1 MSRII
6 EWFAG
11 NHVAANLL
19 MALLVVGGLST
30 LPVIKQEVFPEI
42 QLPIVSI
49 SVDYPGAS
57 PKEVEAGI
65 CVRIEEAIQGLQ
77 GLKSMSSTASEGHCS
92 VSAEL
97 MAGQDVRRRMD
108 EIESQVGAIENF
120 PDEARIPVI
129 RQAEVRMAILDVAI
143 AGDVDEWTLKRLGE
157 RARDDIAAL
166 PGVTDVE
173 LVAARPYEISIEVS
187 EDNLRRFGITFDEVV
202 AAVRRSS
209 LDLPGGS
216 LNTQGGEILLRTIG
230 QAYRGS
236 EFEELLVLSRPD
248 GTRLKLGDVATV
260 IDGFE
265 EAEKQARFDGLPAV
279 IVQVFRV
286 GNQSALEI
294 SSQVREYIAAQNET
308 LPVGVGFTVTQDDS
322 RFLRERLDTLLRNA
336 WSGFLLV
343 LLVLALFL
351 RLRLALW
358 VSLGVP
364 LSFLGALWLLPTMD
378 VSINLISLMAFIVV
392 LGIVVDD
399 AIIVGENIHTQQ
411 RKAGDPM
418 RGAIL
423 GATGVSTP
431 VIFGVLTTIAA
442 FAPMLFVPGPMGRI
456 ARVLPLVVCVCLI
469 FSLIE
474 SLCVLPSHLA
484 HGNGERTPSHW
495 LSIRWRRFQDAI
507 ARGLTGFIEERYRP
521 LLTRALEW
529 RYLTIAIGIALML
542 VTAGTLGGGWIRFVF
557 QPDVEGDVMVAYVSM
572 PLGTPD
578 SVTQSAVD
586 QLAEAARSVQADLS
600 SSPQGSPLGKSGEDA
615 HSIFAHV
622 LTTVG
627 QQPYKLKQATGPS
640 AFAQAQSTG
649 SHLGEVQIEVVGSD
663 YRDVSVAELTR
674 RWRIAAGPIMGAEEL
689 SFTSTIMSAG
699 APLQIELAGNDL
711 EQLRLASEWMKE
723 RIAVYP
729 GVIDMSD
736 SFRGGKQEI
745 ELEILP
751 RAQALGLSL
760 QDLGRQVRQ
769 AFYGHEVQRIQRG
782 RDDVRVMVRYP
793 ASERQSLADLQNM
806 RIRTADGS
814 AIPFGAVARA
824 TAGEGFA
831 SIRRQ
836 DRRRVVSV
844 TAKVDDAVG
853 NANEIVA
860 DLKAEVVSSFVRQF
874 PAVAISFAGEQREQ
888 AEFLD
893 SLARGWIIA
902 LLVIYALLAIPLRS
916 YSQPLLIMFAIPFG
930 LVGAVWGHLI
940 MGHDFSMFSLVG
952 LVALSGVVVND
963 SLVLIDCVNQHR
975 RLGRTLREALL
986 EAGHLRFRAI
996 FLTSLTTFAGLTPL
1010 MLETSVQAR
1019 MLIPM
1024 GISLA
1029 FGVIVAT
1036 AITLVLVPAAYLVLE
1051 DLEIALFGK
1060 SMEAEPN
1067 ADLARAT
1074 VSTDESNES
1083 DELLAEARPL
1093 A

>member
-1 MSRII
+1 VSRII
-6 EWFAG
+6 EWFAR
-11 NHVAANLL
+11 NHVAANVL

-30 LPVIKQEVFPEI
+30 LPVIKREVFPEI
-42 QLPIVSI
+42 QLPVVSV

-57 PKEVEAGI
+57 PKQVEEGI
-65 CVRIEEAIQGLQ
+65 CVRIEEAVQGLQ
-77 GLKSMSSTASEGHCS
+77 GLKSMGSTASEGHCS
-92 VSAEL
+92 VSLEL
-97 MAGQDVRRRMD
+97 MAGEDVGRRMD
-108 EIESQVGAIENF
+108 QIESQVGSIDNF
-120 PDEARIPVI
+120 PEEARRPII
-129 RQAEVRMAILDVAI
+129 RQAEVRFAILDVAI
-143 AGDVDEWTLKRLGE
+143 SGDVDEWTLKRLGE
-157 RARDDIAAL
+157 RARDDIAGL
-166 PGVTDVE
+166 PGITDVE

-187 EDNLRRFGITFDEVV
+187 EDNLRRFGITFDEVA

-209 LDLPGGS
+209 LDLAGGS

-230 QAYRGS
+230 QAYRGN
-236 EFEELLVLSRPD
+236 EFEELVILSRPD
-248 GTRLKLGDVATV
+248 GTRLKLGDVASV
-260 IDGFE
+260 VDGFE
-265 EAEKQARFDGLPAV
+265 EAEKQARFDGRPAV

-294 SSQVREYIAAQNET
+294 SSQVREYIATQSKG
-308 LPVGVGFTVTQDDS
+308 LPQGVSFTVTQDDS

-364 LSFLGALWLLPTMD
+364 LSFLGALWMLPTMD

-399 AIIVGENIHTQQ
+399 AIIVGENVHTQQ
-411 RKAGDPM
+411 REAGSAM
-418 RGAIL
+418 EGAIRGAI
-423 GATGVSTP
+423 GVSTP

-456 ARVLPLVVCVCLI
+456 ARVLPLVVCVCLT

-484 HGNGERTPSHW
+484 HGNGERTPTHW
-495 LSIRWRRFQDAI
+495 LSIRWHRFQDGI
-507 ARGLTGFIEERYRP
+507 ARGLMRFIDDRYRP
-521 LLTRALEW
+521 LLALALEW
-529 RYLTIAIGIALML
+529 RYLTIAAGVAMMMA
-542 VTAGTLGGGWIRFVF
+542 TAGTLGGGWIRFVF
-557 QPDVEGDVMVAYVSM
+557 QPDVEGDVMVAYVGM

-578 SVTQSAVD
+578 SITQAAVD
-586 QLAEAARSVQADLS
+586 QLADAARSVQADVRS
-600 SSPQGSPLGKSGEDA
+600 SDDDA
-615 HSIFAHV
+615 RAGDAGDAPHDVFAHV

-627 QQPYKLKQATGPS
+627 QQPYRLKQATGPS

-663 YRDVSVAELTR
+663 YRDVSVAELAR
-674 RWRIAAGPIMGAEEL
+674 RWRIAAGSIVGAEEL

-699 APLQIELAGNDL
+699 APLQIELAGGDL
-711 EQLRLASEWMKE
+711 EQLRLASEWVKE

-769 AFYGHEVQRIQRG
+769 AFYGQEVQRIQRG

-793 ASERQSLADLQNM
+793 ASERESLADLQNM
-806 RIRTADGS
+806 RIRSADGS
-814 AIPFGAVARA
+814 AIPFGAVAKA
-824 TAGEGFA
+824 TIGEGFA

-836 DRRRVVSV
+836 DRRRIVSV
-844 TAKVDDAVG
+844 TAEVDDSVG

-860 DLKAEVVSSFVRQF
+860 DLKAETLSNFGSLF

-916 YSQPLLIMFAIPFG
+916 YSQPLIIMFAIPFG

-963 SLVLIDCVNQHR
+963 SLVLIDCVNNRR
-975 RLGRTLREALL
+975 RLGLTLRDALL
-986 EAGHLRFRAI
+986 QAGHLRFRAI
-996 FLTSLTTFAGLTPL
+996 LLTSLTTFAGLTPL

-1024 GISLA
+1024 AISLA

-1036 AITLVLVPAAYLVLE
+1036 AITLILVPAAYLVLQDIE
-1051 DLEIALFGK
+1051 HAVFGK
-1060 SMEAEPN
+1060 PQEGKQRETTA
-1067 ADLARAT
+1067 
-1074 VSTDESNES
+1074 VGK
-1083 DELLAEARPL
+1083 PL
-1093 A
+1093 PDTSRVDTQSLT